1 MLVII
6 VMNDH
11 ATRHVTDIIC
21 KQQQQQQQPDA
32 ESTVLTFL

>member
-21 KQQQQQQQPDA
+21 KQQQQQQPDA
-32 ESTVLTFL
+32 ESTMLTFL